1 MIPRTRTSRILVG
14 VLAGAIVLVA
24 GVLVWALGARTPSDV
39 SNAEVGFET
48 TATPE
53 PRQPKKF
60 SWPFYGYDAA
70 RTHYYPLAKG
80 LRPPFKPLW
89 GVRGR
94 VLLEFTPVADD
105 QFLYLLKNNAALYIV
120 RRSDGKVV
128 WKKLLGRLAASAP
141 AVREGKV
148 FSTVLERK
156 GARAGR
162 IVAIDTGT
170 RKFAWSR
177 NLPSRTETSPV
188 VVDGT
193 VYIGSENGTVYALRA
208 RDGKVRWTKK
218 VGGAV
223 KGGLAYYR
231 GALFF
236 GDYSG
241 QVHSLRARD
250 GKTRWTSGSGGT
262 LGLGDG
268 QFYAT
273 ASVAFGR
280 VYIGNTNGSM
290 YSFSA
295 SDGSLAWRKSTGAF
309 VYSSA
314 AVADP
319 RGVGPTVYFGSY
331 NGTVYALDARSGRTR
346 WSRNAGGG
354 RISGGVDLLGDLLF
368 YSTLEGRT
376 EALSAAKGTKVWATD
391 RGAFNPA
398 ITDGKQ
404 LYLND
409 QTSMWTYSVRGARR

>member
-1 MIPRTRTSRILVG
+1 MIPRSRTARILVG
-14 VLAGAIVLVA
+14 VLAGAIVVA
-24 GVLVWALGARTPSDV
+24 AAVLVWALGARTPPDV
-39 SNAEVGFET
+39 SNAGVEFET
-48 TATPE
+48 TAA
-53 PRQPKKF
+53 PKAKPARRF

-70 RTHYYPLAKG
+70 RTRYYPLARG
-80 LRPPFKPLW
+80 LRPPFKAQW

-105 QFLYLLKNNAALYIV
+105 RFLYLLKNNAALYII

-141 AVREGKV
+141 AVRDGKV
-148 FSTVLERK
+148 FCTVLERK
-156 GARAGR
+156 GSRNGR
-162 IVAIDTGT
+162 VVAIDTET
-170 RKFAWSR
+170 RRFAWSK
-177 NLPSRTETSPV
+177 NLASRSETSPV

-208 RDGKVRWTKK
+208 RDGKVRWSKRF
-218 VGGAV
+218 GGAV
-223 KGGLAYYR
+223 KGGIAYSQ

-236 GDYSG
+236 GDYAG
-241 QVHSLRARD
+241 EVHSLRARD
-250 GKTRWTSGSGGT
+250 GRTRWTSGSGGT

-290 YSFSA
+290 YSFSTK
-295 SDGSLAWRKSTGAF
+295 DGSLAWRKATGAY

-331 NGTVYALDARSGRTR
+331 DGTVYALDARSGRTR
-346 WSRNAGGG
+346 WSREAGG

-376 EALSAAKGTKVWATD
+376 EAVSAARGTKVWGTD
-391 RGAFNPA
+391 RGEFNPA
-398 ITDGKQ
+398 ITDGRH

-409 QTSMWTYSVRGARR
+409 QTSMWTYSVRRRGG

>member
-1 MIPRTRTSRILVG
+1 MIPRTRRGRILVAALG
-14 VLAGAIVLVA
+14 GAIVLA
-24 GVLVWALGARTPSDV
+24 AAVLVWALGARTPSDV
-39 SNAEVGFET
+39 SNSNVAFET
-48 TATPE
+48 TEA
-53 PRQPKKF
+53 PKVKPPKVF

-70 RTHYYPLAKG
+70 RTHYYPMARG
-80 LRPPFKPLW
+80 LRPPFKAQW

-94 VLLEFTPVADD
+94 VLLEFTPVGYGNY
-105 QFLYLLKNNAALYIV
+105 LYLLKNNSALYFI

-128 WKKLLGRLAASAP
+128 WKKLLGKLAASAP
-141 AVREGKV
+141 AVRDGV
-148 FSTVLERK
+148 VYCTVLQRK
-156 GARAGR
+156 GSPNGR
-162 IVAIDTGT
+162 VVAVSTNKRRII
-170 RKFAWSR
+170 WSR
-177 NLPSRTETSPV
+177 NLASRTETSPLV
-188 VVDGT
+188 IRDT

-208 RDGKVRWTKK
+208 RDGKVRWSKRF
-218 VGGAV
+218 GGAV
-223 KGGLAYYR
+223 KGGIAYSQ

-241 QVHSLRARD
+241 QVHSLRATD
-250 GKTRWTSGSGGT
+250 GKTRWTSGSGGS
-262 LGLGDG
+262 LGIGDG

-290 YSFSA
+290 YSFSTK
-295 SDGSLAWRKSTGAF
+295 DGSLAWRKSTGAY

-331 NGTVYALDARSGRTR
+331 DGTVYALDARSGRTR
-346 WSRNAGGG
+346 WSRDAGG

-376 EALSAAKGTKVWATD
+376 EAVSAARGTKVWDID
-391 RGAFNPA
+391 RGEFNPA
-398 ITDGKQ
+398 ITDGKT

-409 QTSMWTYSVRGARR
+409 QTGLWAYRPRGR